1 MSQDE
6 GISLSVPSFGLGSGP
21 EGACGDSAGS
31 REESVSGAPIP
42 AAGTFWHDSVVSGSI
57 IPNILS
63 CPKDSGGLLSTVKCK
78 SRAVTVAYV
87 VNSELTQPHTAENM
101 ALHCLKDACDSV
113 GSKLEIIHFGKID
126 FGETCVLDQFYNADI
141 AVVEM
146 TDAFRQ
152 PSLFYHLG
160 VRESFSMANN
170 IILYCDTNSDSL
182 QSLQVS
188 AGARPYWLQ

>member
-1 MSQDE
+1 MVQTKPLVPLLGNLQHTVSVLSNLYQQLGKGFSCSSMTMTSYTKSFIIKWFSQFGVEEWSNSHLINFHTTCIAELCRFIPDKSSFCYDWS
-6 GISLSVPSFGLGSGP
+6 SLSGLHWHLTWHLYLSPS
-21 EGACGDSAGS
+21 
-31 REESVSGAPIP
+31 
-42 AAGTFWHDSVVSGSI
+42 
-57 IPNILS
+57 
-63 CPKDSGGLLSTVKCK
+63 
-78 SRAVTVAYV
+78 
-87 VNSELTQPHTAENM
+87 
-101 ALHCLKDACDSV
+101 
-113 GSKLEIIHFGKID
+113 
-126 FGETCVLDQFYNADI
+126 DI

-188 AGARPYWLQ
+188 RHDEHKPGQSVLIT

>member
-1 MSQDE
+1 
-6 GISLSVPSFGLGSGP
+6 
-21 EGACGDSAGS
+21 
-31 REESVSGAPIP
+31 
-42 AAGTFWHDSVVSGSI
+42 
-57 IPNILS
+57 
-63 CPKDSGGLLSTVKCK
+63 
-78 SRAVTVAYV
+78 
-87 VNSELTQPHTAENM
+87 M
-101 ALHCLKDACDSV
+101 ALHCLKDACESV
-113 GSKLEIIHFGKID
+113 GSQLEIIHFGKID

-182 QSLQVS
+182 QSLQEIVCQKNTTCS
-188 AGARPYWLQ
+188 ANYSFIPYMVTPHNKVYCCESSLMKGLTELMQPSFEMLLGPICMPLLDRFVQLLKVPQANSW